1 MDSVAW
7 LPWLPWLPWLLCA
20 LILFVGCCIQAALG
34 FGVAILGAPVIILLE
49 PSWVPYVLTTTALL
63 LSGANAWYQRKDI
76 HLQAIVPAMLAR
88 IPGTVIGAWLLISIS
103 ALWLHIFVAVSVLI
117 AVIVSISAVRFEATP
132 ARLSWAGLLSG
143 FMGTTT
149 SIGGPPIALVMQFG
163 DPASVRANLSFYFAF
178 SCVVSLMSYA
188 VAGLLNSP
196 ILLLCLSFTPS
207 AILGFAVGKRL
218 QAWVD
223 RDRFRPLMLA
233 LCVVASAISLIGVAV
248 TLLSGSS
255 T

>member
-1 MDSVAW
+1 MDAVT
-7 LPWLPWLPWLLCA
+7 WLPWLLCA

-34 FGVAILGAPVIILLE
+34 FGVAVLGAPVIMLLE

-63 LSGANAWYQRKDI
+63 LSGINAWYQRKDI
-76 HLQAIVPAMLAR
+76 HLRIIAPAMLAR
-88 IPGTVIGAWLLISIS
+88 IPGTVVGAWLLVSIS
-103 ALWLHIFVAVSVLI
+103 VLWLHVFVSVSVLI
-117 AVIVSISAVRFEATP
+117 AVIVSVCAVRFEATP

-149 SIGGPPIALVMQFG
+149 SIGGPPIAMVMQYG
-163 DPASVRANLSFYFAF
+163 DPAGVRANLSFYFAF

-188 VAGLLNSP
+188 VAGLLSGQ

-207 AILGFAVGKRL
+207 AMLGFVVGKRL

-223 RDRFRPLMLA
+223 KDRFRPLLLV
-233 LCVVASAISLIGVAV
+233 LCVVASAISLVGVAAA
-248 TLLSGSS
+248 LLGDSGAV
-255 T
+255 